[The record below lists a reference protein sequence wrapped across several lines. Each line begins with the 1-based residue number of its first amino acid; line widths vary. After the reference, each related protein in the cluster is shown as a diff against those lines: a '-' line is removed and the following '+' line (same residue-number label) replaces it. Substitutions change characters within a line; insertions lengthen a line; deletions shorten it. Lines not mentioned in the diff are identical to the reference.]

1 MHGLGEK
8 ESVIGH
14 LAVSSGSSIEVLHS
28 SSSAQ
33 LHRCTVSILQ
43 EISKEFSLNCDLL
56 SDD

>member
-33 LHRCTVSILQ
+33 LHRCTVSNFAGNIKRIFPEL
-43 EISKEFSLNCDLL
+43 
-56 SDD
+56 